1 MWFEIGSFFGQQN
14 LTVEKLGLVL
24 TFFQQKKEQFL
35 THCIKEDKSHL
46 IKYPLQTEALCLN
59 YNYKYIVRHLSVKHV
74 SFTTQQTVNRHCII
88 TVLYRHCIHCI
99 IMVATQATLQNMR
112 SYVIKKVN
120 HNTQYI
126 YCNTCNR
133 NKTHESPPPPP
144 LEKSKHFSQG
154 NIFSSPKKSDL
165 DIVTSK
171 G

>member
-1 MWFEIGSFFGQQN
+1 MWFEIGVFFGQKN

-74 SFTTQQTVNRHCII
+74 SFTTQQTVNR
-88 TVLYRHCIHCI
+88 HCI

>member
-1 MWFEIGSFFGQQN
+1 MWFEIGGFFGQQN

-88 TVLYRHCIHCI
+88 
-99 IMVATQATLQNMR
+99 MVATYTVEHEVLC
-112 SYVIKKVN
+112 YKKGESQ
-120 HNTQYI
+120 HSI
-126 YCNTCNR
+126 Y
-133 NKTHESPPPPP
+133 
-144 LEKSKHFSQG
+144 L
-154 NIFSSPKKSDL
+154 L
-165 DIVTSK
+165 
-171 G
+171 